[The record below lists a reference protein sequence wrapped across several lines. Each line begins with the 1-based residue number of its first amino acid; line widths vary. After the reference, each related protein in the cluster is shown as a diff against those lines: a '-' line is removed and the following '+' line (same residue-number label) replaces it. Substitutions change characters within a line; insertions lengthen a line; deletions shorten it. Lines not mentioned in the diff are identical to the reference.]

1 MSDGMSSHETKVRT
15 TQFPRCERI
24 ESRQDVV
31 FIFPSELVANV
42 ATIADR
48 LQSVMYYLK
57 NVTGIDPTQE
67 FGSRV
72 VIGYSETCTQPNWSG
87 VGGNRVCLPWAK
99 YLNRENEPFDVC
111 SHELVHPFYNR
122 SALHQSNERWGDCFC
137 EFLRGLVKEIMG
149 LDGKGW
155 WREKLA
161 DTRSHN
167 QNYGNVAGQFLL
179 CAKAMYSEPTVA
191 ENDFADRFI
200 GDTEA
205 IKQFVAYLFAS
216 FSRKPFTSEFVPTTK
231 VR

>member
-1 MSDGMSSHETKVRT
+1 MSDGISSHETKVRT
-15 TQFPRCERI
+15 MQFPKCERI

-31 FIFPSELVANV
+31 FVFPSKLVVDA
-42 ATIADR
+42 ATIADG
-48 LQSVMYYLK
+48 LQSAMSYLK
-57 NVTGIDPTQE
+57 DVTCIDPTQK
-67 FGSRV
+67 FSSRV

-99 YLNRENEPFDVC
+99 YLKRKDEPFDVC

-161 DTRSHN
+161 DTRSDK
-167 QNYGNVAGQFLL
+167 QNYGNVAGQFLQR
-179 CAKAMYSEPTVA
+179 ANAMYSKPTEA
-191 ENDFADRFI
+191 EDDFADRFI

-205 IKQFVAYLFAS
+205 IKEFVAYLFMK
-216 FSRKPFTSEFVPTTK
+216 FSRKPFSSEFVPTTK